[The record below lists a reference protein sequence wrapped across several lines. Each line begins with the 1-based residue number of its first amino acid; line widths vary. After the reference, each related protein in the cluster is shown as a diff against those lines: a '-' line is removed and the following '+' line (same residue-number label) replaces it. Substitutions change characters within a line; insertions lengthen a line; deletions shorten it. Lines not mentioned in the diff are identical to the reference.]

1 MGLLGE
7 SEDGLGRELSE
18 YLQSMVSDG
27 AVNSS
32 GVFTIDVRAA
42 LPKLEKFQ
50 LPRPH
55 FGILK
60 VIQSAIASS
69 ASRVETRFTSTG
81 IVIEH
86 DGFPP
91 RGEELTNLFSFLLS
105 PTQSAADRALRDLA
119 VGLNTSLARGAAW
132 VEIAARSESGWI
144 RQRWASRDESSQLEE
159 PNDARRAT
167 VRFVLRNSAS
177 QVASGVWGVL
187 AKKDIYG
194 MLAGRRDELSEDAQA
209 VFDRCRYA
217 PAAIRINGRTVPPAS
232 LGQTIIR
239 RWSLFTW
246 AEHRRGNLAEFYLQ
260 ASEESPYLMSAPQ
273 ASQAR
278 YRYYLPGTFDGLG
291 FQSTATAFPVDG
303 PMPARRLFAVIG
315 LRGKS
320 NVPGE
325 MIVVKDGVELT
336 RLTPPSFPKGVSVVV
351 VAEGLR
357 LDLSQFRLVE
367 ALETEA
373 RLLWLQQMVAL
384 AAHHVLENATELYPA
399 EAKYLQQLGS
409 GHQPLEGRAGE

>member
-1 MGLLGE
+1 MGVRGE
-7 SEDGLGRELSE
+7 SEDGLGGELSE
-18 YLQSMVSDG
+18 YLQSMLSEG

-69 ASRVETRFTSTG
+69 ANRVETSFTSTG
-81 IVIEH
+81 IIIEH

-91 RGEELTNLFSFLLS
+91 TGDELKELFSFLLS
-105 PTQSAADRALRDLA
+105 ANRSAADRALRDLA

-132 VEIAARSESGWI
+132 VEIAARTESGWV

-167 VRFVLRNSAS
+167 VRFVVRNSAS

-232 LGQTIIR
+232 LGRTIIR

-246 AEHRRGNLAEFYLQ
+246 AEHRQGNLAELYLQ
-260 ASEESPYLMSAPQ
+260 ADEESPYLMSAPQ

-278 YRYYLPGTFDGLG
+278 YRYYLTGTFDGLN
-291 FQSTATAFPVDG
+291 FHSAAAPLPVTEA
-303 PMPARRLFAVIG
+303 MPTRRLFAVIG
-315 LRGKS
+315 LRGKT

-336 RLTPPSFPKGVSVVV
+336 RLTPPSFPKGVSAVV

-367 ALETEA
+367 APETEA
-373 RLLWLQQMVAL
+373 RLLWLRQMVAR
-384 AAHHVLENATELYPA
+384 AAQHVLENAPELYPA
-399 EAKYLQQLGS
+399 EAGHLQQLGS
-409 GHQPLEGRAGE
+409 GDQPLEGRAGE